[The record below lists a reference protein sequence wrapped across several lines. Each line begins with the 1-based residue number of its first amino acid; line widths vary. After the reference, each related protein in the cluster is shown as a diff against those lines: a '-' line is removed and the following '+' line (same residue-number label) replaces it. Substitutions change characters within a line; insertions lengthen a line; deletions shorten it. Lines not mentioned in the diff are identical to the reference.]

1 MRGTKYPSRACLHRD
16 EEGGMT
22 MTLGFFAT
30 IVLVVVVITVAG
42 KVKEHGK
49 RLAKL
54 EESSRK

>member
-1 MRGTKYPSRACLHRD
+1 
-16 EEGGMT
+16 